1 MATKKTFRPPDS
13 QEREYTRTMLR
24 LSRELQSDVRRVLMA
39 RLPELVAQ
47 GNEELRVDTFSSGL
61 AALFLELAQM
71 AVHLVSVTAS
81 TLPGRFE
88 AIARWND
95 KEFKLVVNANT
106 GLDVPDVIRSRHGLG
121 INVFRTEPFLQPL
134 ADNWIKSNTDLI
146 KSLPTRL
153 HADLEGIIRRG
164 VTNGASVKQIAT
176 EIKGKYGVS
185 DYRAKLIAQD
195 QTLKLN
201 ADLTRYRLQS
211 VGVSRF
217 IWRSVQDSR
226 VRPEHVDLNGK
237 EFAWTSPPSE
247 GLPGQPVRCRCRS
260 EAIWPEDD

>member
-13 QEREYTRTMLR
+13 QGREYTRAMLR
-24 LSRELQSDVRRVLMA
+24 LSRELQADVRRVLMP
-39 RLPELVAQ
+39 RLPDLVAQ
-47 GNEELRVDTFSSGL
+47 GKEELRVDTFSSGL

-71 AVHLVSVTAS
+71 AVHLVSVTES

-164 VTNGASVKQIAT
+164 VTNGASVKQA
-176 EIKGKYGVS
+176 
-185 DYRAKLIAQD
+185 
-195 QTLKLN
+195 
-201 ADLTRYRLQS
+201 
-211 VGVSRF
+211 
-217 IWRSVQDSR
+217 
-226 VRPEHVDLNGK
+226 
-237 EFAWTSPPSE
+237 
-247 GLPGQPVRCRCRS
+247 
-260 EAIWPEDD
+260 EAL